1 MTMNLLCV
9 PLVVL
14 MTLPPALGFSLN
26 SVGVASFKSNSRAMQ
41 STRLIARSSSSWDE
55 SPYFGKAEN
64 YVMAP
69 EAANIM
75 KLCAYTN
82 RGTSA
87 TSDERIAIEQA
98 IRTLEGANP
107 TAEPAY
113 SSLLNGE
120 WRLVYSP
127 EASVTRASPFFWS
140 FRKALRGVQQPLPL
154 LPRDLSEALFAVTD
168 GIPLY
173 TAGAAAQD
181 ISGVPGPS
189 GKLVSRV
196 RITLRAFDALLP
208 PIDGDME
215 TTAALS
221 PSGPSSFHRR
231 RCAADRH
238 PPLVFLLL
246 L

>member
-1 MTMNLLCV
+1 
-9 PLVVL
+9 
-14 MTLPPALGFSLN
+14 
-26 SVGVASFKSNSRAMQ
+26 
-41 STRLIARSSSSWDE
+41 
-55 SPYFGKAEN
+55 
-64 YVMAP
+64 
-69 EAANIM
+69 M

-107 TAEPAY
+107 TPDPAY

-154 LPRDLSEALFAVTD
+154 LPRDLAEALFAVTD

-181 ISGVPGPS
+181 ISGVPGP

-221 PSGPSSFHRR
+221 PSGPSSIAVAVQQTAIRR
-231 RCAADRH
+231 SSLAGLLPAAARDAFDAAVTAQTGAALDALRAGGAAAAMEVTYLDEAVRVSRVDGGGPWVFVRTS
-238 PPLVFLLL
+238 PPDAA
-246 L
+246 